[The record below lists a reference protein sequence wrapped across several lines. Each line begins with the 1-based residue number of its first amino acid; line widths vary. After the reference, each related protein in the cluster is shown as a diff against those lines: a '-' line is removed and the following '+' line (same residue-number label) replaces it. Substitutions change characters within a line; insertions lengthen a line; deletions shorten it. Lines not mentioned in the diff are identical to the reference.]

1 MAAALS
7 GKKCPDVPDSGE
19 ETLLGLFANG
29 KRKSQE
35 IRERERGNCVLC
47 TKKRMRFVGI
57 NLAEGKEKKLK

>member
-1 MAAALS
+1 MAAALN

-19 ETLLGLFANG
+19 ETLLGLFAND

-35 IRERERGNCVLC
+35 LRRKREGNCVLC
-47 TKKRMRFVGI
+47 TKKGMRFVGI